1 MKDIYV
7 TVKSRGSAEVKVRGS
22 RFLGVAV
29 AVTSESD
36 VQDTLHSVRKSYHD
50 ARHHC
55 FGYRLGA
62 SASIFRSNDDG
73 EPGGTAGPPILQQI
87 EARDLTNTLV
97 VVTRYFGGTKLGRG
111 GLARAY
117 GDAAGFALDDAGTIE
132 HTILRSHRV
141 RFDYDDTA
149 RAMRVIEA
157 MGGRVVKADYLNST
171 SLVVEV
177 RASASDTFQARFVE
191 ELAGRGEIR
200 VLDERDDEAESR
212 FD

>member
-7 TVKSRGSAEVKVRGS
+7 TVKSRGSAEIKVRGS
-22 RFLGVAV
+22 RFLSVAAGVE
-29 AVTSESD
+29 TESD
-36 VQDTLHSVRKSYHD
+36 VQDALHSVRKSYHD

-55 FGYRLGA
+55 FGYRLGE

-87 EARDLTNTLV
+87 EARGLTNTLV

-111 GLARAY
+111 GLVRAY
-117 GDAAGFALDDAGTIE
+117 SEAAGSALDAAGTIE
-132 HTILRSHRV
+132 HTIQLRHRV
-141 RFDYDDTA
+141 SFDYDDTA

-157 MGGRVVKADYLNST
+157 MAGRVVKADYLNAT
-171 SLVVEV
+171 SLLVDV
-177 RASASDTFQARFVE
+177 RASASGAFQARFVE

-200 VLDERDDEAESR
+200 VLDETGDEKEA
-212 FD
+212 